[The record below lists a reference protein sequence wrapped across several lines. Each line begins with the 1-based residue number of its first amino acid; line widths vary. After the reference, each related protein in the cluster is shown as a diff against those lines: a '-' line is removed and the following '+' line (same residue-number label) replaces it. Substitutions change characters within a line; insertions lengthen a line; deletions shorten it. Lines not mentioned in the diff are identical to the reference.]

1 MLRLRLVY
9 FLLPLILFVGGC
21 GNMEDETKYEKGFLK
36 GTGAMRKASN
46 KMTEIQE
53 RDHSLSSSQEEYK
66 EAVME
71 FRNVTKKFKDLVPD
85 KKYET
90 QHKNLIKAMEE
101 YELSTSKLLTGMS
114 DTEGTEW
121 KDGINQFNKATNMYV
136 IAAGNIVDIQYGNK
150 VGTTEKS
157 IGQISQ
163 DENTQADADVET
175 ETAQTQPSEHEV
187 DLATKDTQTQPIEQ
201 KAEAKVPA
209 TDKESTVEPSP
220 QQLTVDDVKEIIEYY
235 SIGENDKLNNVSV
248 ENDEIKANIVLASNN
263 LFPAKDMAV
272 NSYSQLADELLKHE
286 GWQTLTVTY
295 VNIGSIS
302 MTRNEKETNEVGDYF
317 PVLKIEER
325 LK

>member
-21 GNMEDETKYEKGFLK
+21 GTMEDETKYEKGFLK

-209 TDKESTVEPSP
+209 TEKESTVEPSP

-235 SIGENDKLNNVSV
+235 SIRENDKLNNVSV
-248 ENDEIKANIVLASNN
+248 ENNEIKANIVLASNN

>member
-9 FLLPLILFVGGC
+9 LLLPLMLFVGGC
-21 GNMEDETKYEKGFLK
+21 GNIEDETKYEKGFLK

-53 RDHSLSSSQEEYK
+53 KDHSLSSSQKEYK
-66 EAVME
+66 EAVLE
-71 FRNVTKKFKDLVPD
+71 FRKVTKEFKDLVPD

-90 QHKNLIKAMEE
+90 QHRNLIKAMEE

-157 IGQISQ
+157 IGKIS
-163 DENTQADADVET
+163 EEDAPVEAET
-175 ETAQTQPSEHEV
+175 ETAQTQPSEQEV

-201 KAEAKVPA
+201 NAE
-209 TDKESTVEPSP
+209 E
-220 QQLTVDDVKEIIEYY
+220 
-235 SIGENDKLNNVSV
+235 
-248 ENDEIKANIVLASNN
+248 
-263 LFPAKDMAV
+263 
-272 NSYSQLADELLKHE
+272 
-286 GWQTLTVTY
+286 
-295 VNIGSIS
+295 
-302 MTRNEKETNEVGDYF
+302 
-317 PVLKIEER
+317 
-325 LK
+325 

>member
-1 MLRLRLVY
+1 
-9 FLLPLILFVGGC
+9 
-21 GNMEDETKYEKGFLK
+21 MEDETKYEKGFLK

-209 TDKESTVEPSP
+209 TEKESTVEPSP

-235 SIGENDKLNNVSV
+235 SIRENDKLNNVSV
-248 ENDEIKANIVLASNN
+248 ENNEIKANIVLASNN

-286 GWQTLTVTY
+286 GWQH
-295 VNIGSIS
+295 
-302 MTRNEKETNEVGDYF
+302 
-317 PVLKIEER
+317 
-325 LK
+325 

>member
-9 FLLPLILFVGGC
+9 LLLPLMLFVGGC
-21 GNMEDETKYEKGFLK
+21 GNIEDETKYEKGFLK

-53 RDHSLSSSQEEYK
+53 KDPSLSSSQEEYK

-71 FRNVTKKFKDLVPD
+71 FKKVTKEFKDLVPD

-157 IGQISQ
+157 IGKIS
-163 DENTQADADVET
+163 EEDAPVEAET
-175 ETAQTQPSEHEV
+175 ETAQTQP
-187 DLATKDTQTQPIEQ
+187 IEQ
-201 KAEAKVPA
+201 NAEEKVPA
-209 TDKESTVEPSP
+209 ADKESVAEQSP
-220 QQLTVDDVKEIIEYY
+220 QQLTVDNVKEIIEYY
-235 SIGENDKLNNVSV
+235 SIGENDKINDVAV
-248 ENDEIKANIVLASNN
+248 ENGEIKATIVLASNN

-272 NSYSQLADELLKHE
+272 NRYSQLSDELLKHE

-295 VNIGSIS
+295 ANIGSIS
-302 MTRNEKETNEVGDYF
+302 MTRNEKETNEIGDYF
-317 PVLKIEER
+317 PVLKI
-325 LK
+325 

>member
-1 MLRLRLVY
+1 MLRLRLRLVY
-9 FLLPLILFVGGC
+9 FLLPLMLFVGGC
-21 GNMEDETKYEKGFLK
+21 GNMADETNYEKGFLK

-71 FRNVTKKFKDLVPD
+71 FRNVTKEFKDLVPD

-121 KDGINQFNKATNMYV
+121 KVGINQFNKATNMYV

-150 VGTTEKS
+150 EGTTEKS
-157 IGQISQ
+157 IGQIPQ
-163 DENTQADADVET
+163 DEDTEVET
-175 ETAQTQPSEHEV
+175 ETTQTQPSNHDV
-187 DLATKDTQTQPIEQ
+187 DVATKDTQTQPIEQ
-201 KAEAKVPA
+201 KAEPELS
-209 TDKESTVEPSP
+209 TEDTESAVEQSP
-220 QQLTVDDVKEIIEYY
+220 KQLTVDKVKEIIEYY
-235 SIGENDKLNNVSV
+235 SIGENDKLNNLTV
-248 ENDEIKANIVLASNN
+248 ENGEIKANIVLASNN

-295 VNIGSIS
+295 ANIGSIS

>member
-9 FLLPLILFVGGC
+9 LLLPLMLFVVGC
-21 GNMEDETKYEKGFLK
+21 GNIEDETKYEKGFLK

-53 RDHSLSSSQEEYK
+53 KDHSLSSSQEEYK

-71 FRNVTKKFKDLVPD
+71 FRKVTKEFKDLVPD

-157 IGQISQ
+157 IGQIPH
-163 DENTQADADVET
+163 DEDTQADVET
-175 ETAQTQPSEHEV
+175 ETTQTQPSKQDA
-187 DLATKDTQTQPIEQ
+187 DLATKDTQTQSIEQ
-201 KAEAKVPA
+201 KAEQ
-209 TDKESTVEPSP
+209 ELSTVDTESAVEQSP
-220 QQLTVDDVKEIIEYY
+220 QQLTVDNVKEIIEYY

-248 ENDEIKANIVLASNN
+248 ENGEIKANIVLASNS

-272 NSYSQLADELLKHE
+272 NKYSQLSDELLKHE

-295 VNIGSIS
+295 ANIGSIS
-302 MTRNEKETNEVGDYF
+302 MTRNEKETNEIGDYF

>member
-9 FLLPLILFVGGC
+9 LLLPLMLFVGGC
-21 GNMEDETKYEKGFLK
+21 GNIEDET
-36 GTGAMRKASN
+36 
-46 KMTEIQE
+46 
-53 RDHSLSSSQEEYK
+53 
-66 EAVME
+66 
-71 FRNVTKKFKDLVPD
+71 
-85 KKYET
+85 KYET

-157 IGQISQ
+157 IGKIS
-163 DENTQADADVET
+163 EEDAPVEAET
-175 ETAQTQPSEHEV
+175 ETAQTQPSEQEV

-201 KAEAKVPA
+201 NAEEKIPA
-209 TDKESTVEPSP
+209 ADKESVVEQSP
-220 QQLTVDDVKEIIEYY
+220 QQLTVDNVKEIIEYY
-235 SIGENDKLNNVSV
+235 SIGENDKLNDVAV
-248 ENDEIKANIVLASNN
+248 ENGEIKATIVLASNN

-272 NSYSQLADELLKHE
+272 NRYSQLSDELLKHE
-286 GWQTLTVTY
+286 GWQTLSVTY
-295 VNIGSIS
+295 ANIGSIS
-302 MTRNEKETNEVGDYF
+302 MTRNEKETNEIGDYF

>member
-1 MLRLRLVY
+1 MLRLRLRLVY
-9 FLLPLILFVGGC
+9 LLLPLMLFVGGC
-21 GNMEDETKYEKGFLK
+21 GNIEDETKYEKGFLK

-53 RDHSLSSSQEEYK
+53 KDPSLSSSQEEYK

-71 FRNVTKKFKDLVPD
+71 FRKVTKEFKDLVPD

-157 IGQISQ
+157 IGKIS
-163 DENTQADADVET
+163 EEDAPVEAET
-175 ETAQTQPSEHEV
+175 ETAQTQP
-187 DLATKDTQTQPIEQ
+187 IEQ
-201 KAEAKVPA
+201 NAEEKIPA
-209 TDKESTVEPSP
+209 ADKESVVEQSP
-220 QQLTVDDVKEIIEYY
+220 QQLTVDNVKEIIEYY
-235 SIGENDKLNNVSV
+235 SIGENDKLNDVAV
-248 ENDEIKANIVLASNN
+248 ENGEIKATIVLASNN

-272 NSYSQLADELLKHE
+272 NRYSQLSDELLKHE
-286 GWQTLTVTY
+286 GWQTLSVTY
-295 VNIGSIS
+295 ANIGSIS
-302 MTRNEKETNEVGDYF
+302 MTRNEKETNEIGDYF

>member
-9 FLLPLILFVGGC
+9 LLLPLMLFVGGC
-21 GNMEDETKYEKGFLK
+21 GNIEDETKYEKGFLK

-53 RDHSLSSSQEEYK
+53 KDHSLSSSQEEYK

-71 FRNVTKKFKDLVPD
+71 FRKVTKEFKDLVPD

-157 IGQISQ
+157 IGKIS
-163 DENTQADADVET
+163 EEDAPVEAET
-175 ETAQTQPSEHEV
+175 ETAQTQPSEQEV
-187 DLATKDTQTQPIEQ
+187 EVATKDTQTQTTEQ
-201 KAEAKVPA
+201 KAEAEVPTA
-209 TDKESTVEPSP
+209 DKESVVEQSLH
-220 QQLTVDDVKEIIEYY
+220 QLTVDNVKEIIEYY

-248 ENDEIKANIVLASNN
+248 ENGEIKANIVLASNN

-272 NSYSQLADELLKHE
+272 NRYSQLSDELLKHE
-286 GWQTLTVTY
+286 GWQTLTITY
-295 VNIGSIS
+295 ANIGSIS
-302 MTRNEKETNEVGDYF
+302 MTRNDKETNEIGDYF

>member
-1 MLRLRLVY
+1 
-9 FLLPLILFVGGC
+9 
-21 GNMEDETKYEKGFLK
+21 MEDETNYEKGFLK

-71 FRNVTKKFKDLVPD
+71 FRNVTKEFKDLVPD

-121 KDGINQFNKATNMYV
+121 KVGINQFNKATNMYV

-150 VGTTEKS
+150 EGTTEKS
-157 IGQISQ
+157 IGQIPQ
-163 DENTQADADVET
+163 DEDTEVET
-175 ETAQTQPSEHEV
+175 ETTQTQPSNHDV

-201 KAEAKVPA
+201 KAEPELS
-209 TDKESTVEPSP
+209 TEDTESAVEQSP
-220 QQLTVDDVKEIIEYY
+220 QQLKVDKVKEIIEYY
-235 SIGENDKLNNVSV
+235 SIGENDKLNNLTV
-248 ENDEIKANIVLASNN
+248 ENGEIKANIVLASNN

-286 GWQTLTVTY
+286 GW
-295 VNIGSIS
+295 
-302 MTRNEKETNEVGDYF
+302 
-317 PVLKIEER
+317 
-325 LK
+325 

>member
-9 FLLPLILFVGGC
+9 LLLPLMLFVGGC
-21 GNMEDETKYEKGFLK
+21 GNIEDETKYEKGFLK

-53 RDHSLSSSQEEYK
+53 KDHSLSSSQKEYK

-71 FRNVTKKFKDLVPD
+71 FRKVTKEFKDLVPD

-157 IGQISQ
+157 IGKIS
-163 DENTQADADVET
+163 EEDAPVEVEAET
-175 ETAQTQPSEHEV
+175 ETAQTQPSEQEL

-201 KAEAKVPA
+201 NAEEKVPA
-209 TDKESTVEPSP
+209 ADKESVVEQSP
-220 QQLTVDDVKEIIEYY
+220 QQLTVDNVKEIIEYY
-235 SIGENDKLNNVSV
+235 SIGENDKLNDVAV
-248 ENDEIKANIVLASNN
+248 ENGEIKATIVLASNN

-272 NSYSQLADELLKHE
+272 NRYSQLSDELLKHE

-295 VNIGSIS
+295 ANIGSIS
-302 MTRNEKETNEVGDYF
+302 MTRNEKETNEIGDYF